1 MKRLGASL
9 NILVLP
15 IAGLLGTIAVVM
27 LAPGSVYGQALSI
40 TTPSPLP
47 TGAVGAPYSVT
58 LAASGGVGPYTW
70 SVAAGSSLPNGLILN
85 ANTGVLSGTPTTAGS
100 PTFTIQVNDAASP
113 AVTKPFSMTI
123 NGALTITTSSPL
135 PTGAVGAPYS
145 VTFTA
150 SGGLG
155 DYTWS
160 VAAGSLPSGL
170 GLNPN
175 TGVLSGTP
183 TTAGNPSF
191 TIQVN
196 DAASAPVTK
205 PFSLPINEALTITT
219 NSPLPTGAV
228 GAPYSVAFSASG
240 GVGARTW
247 SVALGSSLPGGLSL
261 NASTG
266 VLSGIPTASG
276 NPNFTIQVNDA
287 ASPAVTKSFSA
298 TINVELAITT
308 ASPLPPSAVG
318 APYSVTMT
326 SVGGVVSSH
335 TWSLASGSTLPLGL
349 TLTPTG
355 VLSGTPTTVGTGSFT
370 FDIQVTDGV
379 QPKIKQFSLA
389 VNPQLAMTTNPPLPP
404 GVLLIP
410 YSMPLAASG
419 GVPPYN
425 WSMAPRPNEALPDGL
440 DLNPSTGLIS
450 GTPTKAGNF
459 TFTVGVGDSVNSP
472 QVNRTF
478 TIPIAAEGLVITTS
492 ILGAGIQN
500 QPYAQQFTA
509 AGGAEP
515 YTWTIISGSLPS
527 GLSMTSAGV
536 ITGTPPVVGGST
548 FTVRVADSQGR
559 TNTREF
565 TLVVGPPVGT
575 LTLTGLPSQP
585 NPAQQLGFGLTL
597 SSTHPTLI
605 NGTLTLSFSSTA
617 VIPADDPA
625 VGFSS
630 GSRTVG
636 FTINANTTS
645 AVFEVPPL
653 LLTGTVMGT
662 ISVRA
667 AIQNGPSNMALG
679 SLTVQ
684 STAPEISSVTATR
697 SSGQL
702 RVRTVAFSPERK
714 MTDAAFDIDVRTAA
728 GTQRVHLARSVESE
742 FGGWYQNP
750 MSGAFGSTV
759 LYEQLFVVQG
769 DVSTL
774 EAVTVTLTN
783 SQGSRTST
791 TVPVTGN

>member
-1 MKRLGASL
+1 
-9 NILVLP
+9 
-15 IAGLLGTIAVVM
+15 
-27 LAPGSVYGQALSI
+27 
-40 TTPSPLP
+40 
-47 TGAVGAPYSVT
+47 
-58 LAASGGVGPYTW
+58 
-70 SVAAGSSLPNGLILN
+70 
-85 ANTGVLSGTPTTAGS
+85 
-100 PTFTIQVNDAASP
+100 
-113 AVTKPFSMTI
+113 
-123 NGALTITTSSPL
+123 
-135 PTGAVGAPYS
+135 
-145 VTFTA
+145 
-150 SGGLG
+150 
-155 DYTWS
+155 
-160 VAAGSLPSGL
+160 
-170 GLNPN
+170 
-175 TGVLSGTP
+175 
-183 TTAGNPSF
+183 
-191 TIQVN
+191 
-196 DAASAPVTK
+196 
-205 PFSLPINEALTITT
+205 
-219 NSPLPTGAV
+219 
-228 GAPYSVAFSASG
+228 
-240 GVGARTW
+240 
-247 SVALGSSLPGGLSL
+247 
-261 NASTG
+261 
-266 VLSGIPTASG
+266 
-276 NPNFTIQVNDA
+276 
-287 ASPAVTKSFSA
+287 
-298 TINVELAITT
+298 
-308 ASPLPPSAVG
+308 
-318 APYSVTMT
+318 
-326 SVGGVVSSH
+326 
-335 TWSLASGSTLPLGL
+335 
-349 TLTPTG
+349 
-355 VLSGTPTTVGTGSFT
+355 
-370 FDIQVTDGV
+370 
-379 QPKIKQFSLA
+379 LA